1 MDTIDQQ
8 LAAAEGEI
16 TELQLALADAWD
28 EPDKRRRLAIRLKAA
43 RDRVADLYD
52 LQATQAA

>member
-8 LAAAEGEI
+8 LADAEGEI
-16 TELQLALADAWD
+16 TELQIAMADAWD
-28 EPDKRRRLAIRLKAA
+28 DREKRHHLADRLKAA
-43 RDRVADLYD
+43 RARVAELYL